1 MAGNYPFHGKLH
13 RSTHHTVTTPG
24 LIESATDP
32 IASFTA
38 PFRGIFY
45 TLGYGDSYQ
54 WFWATNY
61 MQNNSAR
68 WNSEFTSVTANSAS
82 WQSVYSTVNTF
93 SASWEESIF
102 ITPLQNASGSWNS
115 VYTTVR
121 LNSAF
126 WNRYLMVYTVLYNNS
141 ASWNSVYVTFNS
153 NSSKYEST
161 YATVNS
167 NSATVWNYQGA
178 DIKTLTG
185 NWDSNYTTVNTY
197 SASWGSVLMPTI
209 TAGYYENKIQPLTLN
224 QPTVQAAIS
233 ALHVRINAI
242 YNILQGLTAG
252 TGTVFVTI
260 TSTR

>member
-13 RSTHHTVTTPG
+13 RSTHHTVATPG

-68 WNSEFTSVTANSAS
+68 WNSEFTTVTANSAN
-82 WQSVYSTVNTF
+82 WQSVYSTVRTF
-93 SASWEESIF
+93 SASWEESVF
-102 ITPLQNASGSWNS
+102 ITPMQIASGAWNS

-126 WNRYLMVYTVLYNNS
+126 WNRYLMVYTVLCANS
-141 ASWNSVYVTFNS
+141 AGWNSMYN
-153 NSSKYEST
+153 
-161 YATVNS
+161 TVNA
-167 NSATVWNYQGA
+167 NSAIWGA
-178 DIKTLTG
+178 IQT
-185 NWDSNYTTVNTY
+185 
-197 SASWGSVLMPTI
+197 MPAV
-209 TAGYYENKIQPLTLN
+209 TAGYYGETIRPLQLNTSTL
-224 QPTVQAAIS
+224 QTAIS
-233 ALHVRINAI
+233 TLHIRINAI
-242 YNILQGLTAG
+242 YNILQGLTAS

>member
-13 RSTHHTVTTPG
+13 RSTHHTVATPG

-68 WNSEFTSVTANSAS
+68 WISEYTSVTAFSAN

-93 SASWEESIF
+93 SASWEESVF
-102 ITPLQNASGSWNS
+102 ITPLQIASGSWNS

-126 WNRYLMVYTVLYNNS
+126 WNRYLMVYTVLCTFS
-141 ASWNSVYVTFNS
+141 AGWNSM
-153 NSSKYEST
+153 
-161 YATVNS
+161 YATVNT
-167 NSATVWNYQGA
+167 NSAAWLAPYVIVNA
-178 DIKTLTG
+178 NSAK
-185 NWDSNYTTVNTY
+185 WDSNYTTVNTN
-197 SASWGSVLMPTI
+197 SAAWGSSLMPAI
-209 TAGYYENKIQPLTLN
+209 TAGYYGSRIEPLQLAAS
-224 QPTVQAAIS
+224 TVQAAIS
-233 ALHVRINAI
+233 TLHIRINAI
-242 YNILQGLTAG
+242 YNILQGLTAS

-260 TSTR
+260 TSTP